1 MKTITSKTILMLLTG
16 AFLVL
21 LFNSCTKDPVIPE
34 DETKNKLHED
44 PAKVTVRLVECHL
57 HADWNEIQTN
67 GGPHQNPESP
77 ARHIKRIQ
85 EITYELKAGQGW
97 TLAEGSQ
104 KKFYVQKNGE
114 YKNQGRFTPAPVY
127 LMFIYYYNAK
137 GELMNNQFVE
147 NGQENIHQHFF
158 TPENIKPT
166 FDGQIEADDNDPQK
180 LIDYLYVDTTPWDKT
195 YHSGEAEIT
204 GRDNPVGLKGIIRFL
219 KDRKEF
225 DLKVRLYHGYESKK
239 IRRPVLS
246 ILSTN
251 LPGY

>member
-1 MKTITSKTILMLLTG
+1 MY
-16 AFLVL
+16 
-21 LFNSCTKDPVIPE
+21 
-34 DETKNKLHED
+34 
-44 PAKVTVRLVECHL
+44 R
-57 HADWNEIQTN
+57 
-67 GGPHQNPESP
+67 
-77 ARHIKRIQ
+77 
-85 EITYELKAGQGW
+85 
-97 TLAEGSQ
+97 
-104 KKFYVQKNGE
+104 KNGE

-239 IRRPVLS
+239 SADRYFRSFLQTFRGID
-246 ILSTN
+246 TTGN
-251 LPGY
+251 MGY